1 MQADAVSSASGSVP
15 DFQEPLRTWAMPD
28 STGRPDLVR
37 LVASFH
43 EKVRADPQLGHGFEK
58 ARDASN
64 GNPPASK

>member
-1 MQADAVSSASGSVP
+1 
-15 DFQEPLRTWAMPD
+15 MPD